1 MHSSR
6 TKKSLPGFEIRK
18 VTGIVAFAR
27 NLLLE
32 ANNFFRP
39 SSIMRAEAI
48 LTELE
53 PGTLLHSFELSKI
66 FSRFEAISKLIP
78 EQVGIFLLEF

>member
-1 MHSSR
+1 
-6 TKKSLPGFEIRK
+6 
-18 VTGIVAFAR
+18 
-27 NLLLE
+27 
-32 ANNFFRP
+32 
-39 SSIMRAEAI
+39 MRAEAI